1 MSLPV
6 PPSAALE
13 APRKRRLRHMN
24 AVLALV
30 LLACALWP
38 FAATDPTGAQAPQLE
53 VTDVKAVQV
62 IEDVPLVLG
71 KATILRVFVTAGAN
85 GQARVQVS
93 LGGRSRESGMN
104 VVPGFNT
111 VWAPV
116 DPPTAPGQVEIT
128 ASISTP
134 SGEGGNRVSRT
145 VQVVSLTRRGMN
157 VIFLPVDWTNNDRA
171 KYYPAMYNSFVAQTS
186 DFFRA
191 AFPFAEGNV
200 RIGTSDAFYALTQ
213 QERAIVDGRGNFR
226 WDNITAMYT
235 SIALAG
241 QRIMGDA
248 DLVVG
253 VLPPRWF
260 ARNLNE
266 PNTVGLELH
275 AVRQVVANQVDSD
288 YATLAHEAG
297 HVYGRNDDYNFDIN
311 PPKIGNRLDS
321 PGFWV
326 LKNRPI
332 DPAAKPVFYSFMGA
346 QDANSQ
352 YWIDRTTYMTLLSRM
367 QRGP

>member
-1 MSLPV
+1 VSLPIR
-6 PPSAALE
+6 PSAATRLT
-13 APRKRRLRHMN
+13 RRRRRPYVSAAFVIGL
-24 AVLALV
+24 LV
-30 LLACALWP
+30 FAFWP
-38 FAATDPTGAQAPQLE
+38 FVVTTPTGAQAPQLE

-71 KATILRVFVTAGAN
+71 KATILRVFVTAGAS
-85 GQARVQVS
+85 GQARVEVS
-93 LGGRSRESGMN
+93 LGGRGRASVVN

-116 DPPTAPGQVEIT
+116 DAPQTTGQVAIT
-128 ASISTP
+128 AKISGVT
-134 SGEGGNRVSRT
+134 GEGGNSISRT
-145 VQVVSLTRRGMN
+145 VEVVRLTRSGMN
-157 VIFLPVDWTNNDRA
+157 VIFLPVDWLQNDRA
-171 KYYPAMYNSFVAQTS
+171 KYFPAMYNSFVAESS
-186 DFFRA
+186 DFFKA

-200 RIGTSDAFYALTQ
+200 RIVKSESFYNLTP
-213 QERAIVDGRGNFR
+213 QERAIVDGRGDFR

-275 AVRQVVANQVDSD
+275 AVKQVVANQVDSD

-311 PPKIGNRLDS
+311 PPKIGNRLDV

-332 DPAAKPVFYSFMGA
+332 DPAATPVFYSFMGA
-346 QDANSQ
+346 SDANSA
-352 YWIDRTTYMTLLSRM
+352 YWIDRATYTTLLGRM

>member
-1 MSLPV
+1 
-6 PPSAALE
+6 
-13 APRKRRLRHMN
+13 
-24 AVLALV
+24 
-30 LLACALWP
+30 
-38 FAATDPTGAQAPQLE
+38 
-53 VTDVKAVQV
+53 
-62 IEDVPLVLG
+62 
-71 KATILRVFVTAGAN
+71 
-85 GQARVQVS
+85 
-93 LGGRSRESGMN
+93 
-104 VVPGFNT
+104 
-111 VWAPV
+111 
-116 DPPTAPGQVEIT
+116 
-128 ASISTP
+128 
-134 SGEGGNRVSRT
+134 
-145 VQVVSLTRRGMN
+145 
-157 VIFLPVDWTNNDRA
+157 
-171 KYYPAMYNSFVAQTS
+171 MYNSFVAES
-186 DFFRA
+186 SEFFRA
-191 AFPFAEGNV
+191 AFPFSENNV
-200 RIGTSDAFYALTQ
+200 QIAASDGFYALTP
-213 QERAIVDGRGNFR
+213 QERAIVDGRGDFR

-241 QRIMGDA
+241 QRVRGDA

-297 HVYGRNDDYNFDIN
+297 HVFGRNDDYDFDTN
-311 PPKIGNRLDS
+311 PPKIGSRLDS

-346 QDANSQ
+346 SDAGSQ
-352 YWIDRTTYMTLLSRM
+352 YWVDRTTYMTLLARM